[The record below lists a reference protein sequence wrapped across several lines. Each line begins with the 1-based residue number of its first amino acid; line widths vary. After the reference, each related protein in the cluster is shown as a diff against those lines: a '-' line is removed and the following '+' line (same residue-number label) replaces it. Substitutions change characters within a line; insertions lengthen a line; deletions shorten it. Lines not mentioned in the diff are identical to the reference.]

1 MRLFTRILR
10 RFGRR
15 DDGQALVEFALIT
28 PFLLVFLVGIIEF
41 GRAWN
46 AHQVVTDAAR
56 EGARKAA
63 IYDEAGIITQD
74 SITSVIKHALTSA
87 HLDTSATVITLD
99 NWDGATNDTLTVTV
113 AQPYFFLFFGELK
126 QWTTGERTITLMSRF
141 TMRNE

>member
-1 MRLFTRILR
+1 MRYMMRIVR

-15 DDGQALVEFALIT
+15 DEGQALVEFALIT

-63 IYDEAGIITQD
+63 VFDEAGIITED
-74 SITSVIKHALTSA
+74 TIRSVIKHALTSA
-87 HLDTSATVITLD
+87 HLDTSSTVITLY
-99 NWDGATNDTLTVTV
+99 NWDGPTNDTLTVLV
-113 AQPYFFLFFGELK
+113 QQPYFFLFFGELK
-126 QWTTGERTITLMSRF
+126 QWTTGERTITLASRF